1 MYEHMLVP
9 TDGSPLS
16 TAAVENS
23 LSFAK
28 EIGAK
33 VTLLTVIEPFHILSA
48 DAEQLAGTRSTY
60 EEHAKAEA
68 EKHLA
73 ALKEKAG
80 SMGVACDAVHAV
92 SGEPYQC
99 IIDTAVENN
108 CDLIAMASHGR
119 RGVSALVLG
128 SVTMKVLT
136 HSKIPVLV
144 YR

>member
-1 MYEHMLVP
+1 MYKHMLVP

-16 TAAVENS
+16 TAAVEKG
-23 LSFAK
+23 LAFAK

-33 VTLLTVIEPFHILSA
+33 ATLLTVIEPFHIISA

-60 EEHAKAEA
+60 EEHAKAQA

-73 ALKEKAG
+73 ALKEKAS
-80 SMGVACDAVHAV
+80 SMGVACEAVNIV
-92 SGEPYQC
+92 SGEPYQS
-99 IIDTAVENN
+99 IIDTALKNN